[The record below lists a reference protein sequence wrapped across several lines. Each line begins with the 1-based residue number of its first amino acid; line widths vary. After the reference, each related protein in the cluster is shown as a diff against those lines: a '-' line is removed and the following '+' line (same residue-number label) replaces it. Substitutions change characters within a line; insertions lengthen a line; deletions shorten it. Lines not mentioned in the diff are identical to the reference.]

1 MYRHNRNKLL
11 SDLNLFVNL
20 IVKNSCP
27 RVIKLWDNLS
37 TIVKIIN
44 NKKFLK
50 NFIPKNYNCILQFYS
65 VSLHRSTI
73 CVLTTMRKGFKS
85 EVYFFIKKFI

>member
-1 MYRHNRNKLL
+1 ML

-37 TIVKIIN
+37 TIVEAIDD
-44 NKKFLK
+44 KKFLK
-50 NFIPKNYNCILQFYS
+50 FLLLRIITVFYNFILSPSIL
-65 VSLHRSTI
+65 
-73 CVLTTMRKGFKS
+73 VL
-85 EVYFFIKKFI
+85 